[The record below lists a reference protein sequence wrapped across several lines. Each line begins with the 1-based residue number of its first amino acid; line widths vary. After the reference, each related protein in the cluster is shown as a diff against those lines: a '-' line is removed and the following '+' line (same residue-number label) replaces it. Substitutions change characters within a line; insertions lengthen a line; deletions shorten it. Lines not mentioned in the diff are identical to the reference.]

1 MDSNTWSKLISAVKS
16 QSISI
21 GGLLNS
27 AHIVELNGNNLKL
40 GVYYKFHKD
49 KLEEAKTKKMLEDA
63 LQSVMGTNIG
73 IEFSLAEAP
82 IVQNN
87 MNLSDIN
94 DNNVL
99 KAAEDL
105 FM

>member
-27 AHIVELNGNNLKL
+27 AHIVEVNEKNLKL
-40 GVYYKFHKD
+40 GVYYKFHKE

-63 LQSVMGTNIG
+63 LQSVMGLNMG
-73 IEFSLAEAP
+73 IEFSLAETP
-82 IVQNN
+82 KKVQLTDVNN
-87 MNLSDIN
+87 QNIIT
-94 DNNVL
+94 V
-99 KAAEDL
+99 AEEM
-105 FM
+105 FS